1 MKTAKKTERNE
12 GVLEA
17 EALDFYRQLIER
29 GLKPIDG
36 ASIDFHRKRD
46 PVVFIPGENPVI
58 AAVKKEE
65 LLKFLKAKDVN
76 RVQ

>member
-12 GVLEA
+12 EVLEA
-17 EALDFYRQLIER
+17 EALDFYRQLREHN
-29 GLKPIDG
+29 LPHFDG

-58 AAVKKEE
+58 AAVKKESYWTS
-65 LLKFLKAKDVN
+65 
-76 RVQ
+76 